1 MSLLRDL
8 AMELYIQVYGFSRA
22 QELCESR
29 GGRPGLLNSVN
40 QCLEFDV
47 YYSLFLAFSLSLL
60 LPLALVAC
68 LLPHATSVA
77 QCDRRQKKTWP
88 QRVLPGMPSFPSS
101 EDFDNLARSLNG
113 SLLTAQDASYTKAC
127 SMHNLRVVAKP
138 HAIVYVASLEDVQ
151 KVNRNL

>member
-1 MSLLRDL
+1 
-8 AMELYIQVYGFSRA
+8 MELYIQVCGFARA

-29 GGRPGLLNSVN
+29 GGHPGLPNSVN
-40 QCLEFDV
+40 QCLELDANH
-47 YYSLFLAFSLSLL
+47 SLFLAFSVSLL

-101 EDFDNLARSLNG
+101 EDFDNLAHSLNG
-113 SLLTAQDASYTKAC
+113 SLLTAQDANYIKAC
-127 SMHNLRVVAKP
+127 SMHNLRMVAKP